1 MSDFRSTKQLLDDI
15 SVGETDIKQFKI
27 TRRSEL
33 DSDLVQLKAL
43 SSEAQHWADKD

>member
-1 MSDFRSTKQLLDDI
+1 MSDFLGKKQPVDNI
-15 SVGETDIKQFKI
+15 SVGETNIKQFKI

-33 DSDLVQLKAL
+33 DSDLAQLKAL